1 MILHGR
7 HVTNHAAEVM
17 GEKKVFL
24 QEEKIGFNVKK
35 AKCNPAMAKRME
47 F

>member
-1 MILHGR
+1 MTLFCSNFI
-7 HVTNHAAEVM
+7 NHTAEAM
-17 GEKKVFL
+17 GEKEVFL

-35 AKCNPAMAKRME
+35 AKRNPAMAYGMK

>member
-1 MILHGR
+1 
-7 HVTNHAAEVM
+7 M

-35 AKCNPAMAKRME
+35 AKGNPAMAKRME